1 MAFLFLILNFGIS
14 WMNARGAGR
23 IWSESKELG
32 GMLRVHAVVGYGMA
46 IAGFTMVY
54 GSILIMLLPQILP
67 ALIRD
72 ISPETLF
79 GIQQLSNDLL
89 YILIVTF
96 VVPTGF
102 FIWFTNF
109 VSFWRRRSLA
119 EGLRL
124 TWNTYAQIR
133 NTVSVA
139 RHAPDVL
146 RRITNVLFGRRRS
159 SGKGAII
166 LIAILVVILAII
178 GGWLTASAIM
188 HKADSDY
195 DLLEGLTCQDTPDE
209 ELFAQR

>member
-1 MAFLFLILNFGIS
+1 MAFIFLILNFGIS

-32 GMLRVHAVVGYGMA
+32 GMLRVHAIVGYGMA

-54 GSILIMLLPQILP
+54 GSILIMLLPYILP
-67 ALIRD
+67 MIIHD
-72 ISPETLF
+72 IDPETLF
-79 GIQQLSNDLL
+79 AVQQLSNDLL

-102 FIWFTNF
+102 FVWFTNF

-124 TWNTYAQIR
+124 AWNTYAQIR

-146 RRITNVLFGRRRS
+146 RRITNAFFGGRRRN

-166 LIAILVVILAII
+166 LMAIFVIILAAI

-188 HKADSDY
+188 HKADKDY
-195 DLLEGLTCQDTPDE
+195 DLLEGLTCQGTPDE
-209 ELFAQR
+209 ELFK